1 MKAMAIQVRRTTRA
15 LALRLRCHFPTVH
28 SMAFN
33 HPPRNLFLEEE
44 SEEEAPPAKKTP
56 AKATP
61 AKAAPA
67 KAAEESDDEEE
78 DDDED
83 GK

>member
-1 MKAMAIQVRRTTRA
+1 MRSHFSFFVISPLCIHCLFIPHTT
-15 LALRLRCHFPTVH
+15 
-28 SMAFN
+28 
-33 HPPRNLFLEEE
+33 FLEEE

-67 KAAEESDDEEE
+67 KAAEESDDEE

-83 GK
+83 GKWKTQL